1 MGPRDI
7 VHSGNIGT
15 IVPIRTI
22 KGVLFREFQA
32 HAPPGK
38 FLRLKFSEKQSSALS
53 KCLDSI
59 LNM

>member
-22 KGVLFREFQA
+22 KGALFKA